1 MKVIKKL
8 LMYSSLQLALVILVT
23 GAAMLSLLG
32 DSIYF
37 DITSNLFLFLCGFSI
52 PNFGMAILHNY
63 SRKTIFRFHLITSI
77 LSAALIVV
85 LIQIS
90 SIMTGKS
97 MIIYNHLV
105 SSSLDFIFLF
115 FIFILYSFVGP
126 IIFVKSRSASKVY
139 RCLLR
144 LFSLITL
151 VLVIT
156 MGILMEYKQLI
167 STIKSQ
173 MTTLIV
179 LAVFICLLV
188 PILIYLR
195 HIIYR
200 ANFNKLSNFN

>member
-105 SSSLDFIFLF
+105 SSSLDFIFYF
-115 FIFILYSFVGP
+115 YFIFIRWSDYFCKRP
-126 IIFVKSRSASKVY
+126 IS
-139 RCLLR
+139 
-144 LFSLITL
+144 
-151 VLVIT
+151 
-156 MGILMEYKQLI
+156 
-167 STIKSQ
+167 IKS
-173 MTTLIV
+173 L
-179 LAVFICLLV
+179 
-188 PILIYLR
+188 
-195 HIIYR
+195 
-200 ANFNKLSNFN
+200 